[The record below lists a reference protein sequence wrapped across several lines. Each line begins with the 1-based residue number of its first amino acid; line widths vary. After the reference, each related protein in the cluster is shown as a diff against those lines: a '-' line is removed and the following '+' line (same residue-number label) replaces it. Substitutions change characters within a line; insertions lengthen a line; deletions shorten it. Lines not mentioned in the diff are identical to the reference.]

1 MTTLPYGV
9 RLVASRPHQ
18 DHPTL

>member
-9 RLVASRPHQ
+9 RLGASRPHQ